1 MKVSI
6 AHAVAWE
13 SIVEYDIQSL
23 GVKTAFFGGEGLFV
37 TTFRGPGR
45 IVLQSMTLSGL
56 ANSLVP
62 YIPQKN

>member
-1 MKVSI
+1 
-6 AHAVAWE
+6 
-13 SIVEYDIQSL
+13 
-23 GVKTAFFGGEGLFV
+23 LFV

-62 YIPQKN
+62 YLPQKN